1 MYPTNTPYNTDNWIE
16 TELINKSEMK
26 IDTEL
31 TANQCEL
38 FYYELVLVITKIG
51 PVEPVQ
57 YKIIKSYL
65 KKIKR

>member
-1 MYPTNTPYNTDNWIE
+1 MYPTNTPYNIDNWIE
-16 TELINKSEMK
+16 TELINKSEQE

-51 PVEPVQ
+51 PTEPVQ